1 MELKHLNAFLIVAEE
16 LHFGR
21 AAERLGI
28 AQPQLSQWIKR
39 LEIDLGAT
47 LFVRSTRS
55 VHLTHHGEAILRPAG
70 KALDWARRTELAVLA
85 TDPEVFGRVRVGYAG
100 ASSREVLPMV
110 ARAVRTAEPGVEL
123 DLRSMVYGGHAPG
136 LVAAGELDVGFSRL
150 PLHQSGVQGR
160 VFAYER
166 VLAALPADHRL
177 AARDEVPLVELAREP
192 WVSFPATKGSNV
204 REIGLRLA
212 HEAGFTP
219 RIAQE
224 APDSYAILGLVAAGV
239 GVSLTVSSVRH
250 IQTPGLVYR
259 ELAGEPNFLAAIIT
273 WADAPNRAT
282 QRVLDIMEQ
291 VLPTPELP
299 EGRVL
304 D

>member
-1 MELKHLNAFLIVAEE
+1 MELKHLQAFAVVAEE

-21 AAERLGI
+21 AADRLGI

-39 LEIDLGAT
+39 LEADLGSP
-47 LFVRSTRS
+47 LFSRSTRS
-55 VHLTHHGEAILRPAG
+55 VRLTQQGEAILQPARQTI
-70 KALDWARRTELAVLA
+70 DWARRTELAVLA
-85 TDPEVFGRVRVGYAG
+85 NDPEVFGKVRVGYAG
-100 ASSREVLPMV
+100 ASSREVLPAV
-110 ARAVRTAEPGVEL
+110 ARALRADEPGIEL

-136 LVAAGELDVGFSRL
+136 LVAAGDLDVGFSRL
-150 PLHQSGVQGR
+150 PLQQSRVHGR

-166 VLAALPADHRL
+166 VLVALPADHRL
-177 AARDEVPLVELAREP
+177 AALEQVPLSELAQEP

-204 REIGLRLA
+204 RDMALRLA

-250 IQTPGLVYR
+250 IETPGLIYR
-259 ELAGEPNFLAAIIT
+259 DLTGEPSFLAAIII
-273 WADAPNRAT
+273 WGDAPDRAT
-282 QRVLDIMEQ
+282 RRVLEIMEQ
-291 VLPTPELP
+291 VLPTPESP
-299 EGRVL
+299 AGRVL

>member
-1 MELKHLNAFLIVAEE
+1 MELKHLKAFVIVAEE

-21 AAERLGI
+21 AAERLGL

-39 LEIDLGAT
+39 LEADVGAP

-55 VHLTHHGEAILRPAG
+55 VQLTQHGESILKPA
-70 KALDWARRTELAVLA
+70 KQTLEWARRTELAVLA

-100 ASSREVLPMV
+100 ASSREVLPAI
-110 ARAVRTAEPGVEL
+110 ARAVRADEPGIEL

-136 LVAAGELDVGFSRL
+136 LVAAGEVDVGISRL
-150 PLHQSGVQGR
+150 PLLQSGVHGR

-166 VLAALPADHRL
+166 VLVALPADHRL
-177 AARDEVPLVELAREP
+177 AALDSVPLAELAHEP

-204 REIGLRLA
+204 RGMGLRLA

-250 IQTPGLVYR
+250 IETPGLVYR
-259 ELAGEPNFLAAIIT
+259 ELTGEPAFLAAIRHV
-273 WADAPNRAT
+273 RAS
-282 QRVLDIMEQ
+282 L
-291 VLPTPELP
+291 
-299 EGRVL
+299 
-304 D
+304 

>member
-1 MELKHLNAFLIVAEE
+1 MELKHLNAFVLVAEE

-21 AAERLGI
+21 AADRLGV

-39 LEIDLGAT
+39 LESDLGSP
-47 LFVRSTRS
+47 LFERSTRS
-55 VHLTHHGEAILRPAG
+55 VHLTEQGESILKPAR
-70 KALDWARRTELAVLA
+70 KTLEWARRTELAVLA
-85 TDPEVFGRVRVGYAG
+85 SDPEVFGRVRVGYAG
-100 ASSREVLPMV
+100 ASSREVLPAV
-110 ARAVRTAEPGVEL
+110 ARAVRAQEPGIEL

-136 LVAAGELDVGFSRL
+136 LVAAGELEVGFSRL
-150 PLHQSGVQGR
+150 PLHQPGVHGR
-160 VFAYER
+160 IFAYER

-177 AARDEVPLVELAREP
+177 AALDEVPPSELAHEP
-192 WVSFPATKGSNV
+192 WVTFPATKGSNV
-204 REIGLRLA
+204 RDVGLRLA

-250 IQTPGLVYR
+250 IETPGLVYR
-259 ELAGEPNFLAAIIT
+259 DLAGEPAYLAATVI
-273 WADAPNRAT
+273 WGDSPDRAT
-282 QRVLDIMEQ
+282 RRILEIMED
-291 VLPTPELP
+291 VLPTPP
-299 EGRVL
+299 VPPGRVL